1 MAVVKFGVGDS
12 VRFIGT
18 DNPVTVRQ
26 YNPETLEYR
35 VQRGDDRASSQWA
48 SKLYLELTEPARR
61 AGSGNELLHH

>member
-26 YNPETLEYR
+26 YNPET
-35 VQRGDDRASSQWA
+35 QRGDDLASSQWA
-48 SKLYLELTEPARR
+48 SKIYLELTEPARR